1 MVSALERIHGLN
13 TQIATLEAQ
22 IDQADVEL
30 SMLEHIDDDA
40 QRDAAVS
47 ENYDD
52 RAAAKMTDADVVRM
66 RKQIQNM
73 GRTRR
78 KLVGKRDRLIR
89 KLAAG

>member
-13 TQIATLEAQ
+13 TQIVTLGTQ
-22 IDQADVEL
+22 IDQAEVEL
-30 SMLEHIDDDA
+30 SMLQHIDDDA

-52 RAAAKMTDADVVRM
+52 RAAAKMTGADVVRM

-73 GRTRR
+73 ERTRR

-89 KLAAG
+89 KLAAS